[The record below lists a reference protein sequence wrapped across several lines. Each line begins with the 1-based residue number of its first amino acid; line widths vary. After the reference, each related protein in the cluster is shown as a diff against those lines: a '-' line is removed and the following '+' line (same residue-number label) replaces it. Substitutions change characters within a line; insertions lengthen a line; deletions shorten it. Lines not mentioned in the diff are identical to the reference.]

1 MPASGTRRSLDEQII
16 EFRRQ
21 RFIAMPIAGTMV
33 WFVIGLTGAF
43 FEPRAA
49 VWTLYIGTGSIF
61 YLGIFISRL
70 TGENFF
76 DKSKPKNTFD
86 HLFMITVGMSLLVFA
101 IAIPFGM
108 VDYTSLPLSIGI
120 LSGMMWLPMSWL
132 LHHWIG
138 IAHGTVRTMLI
149 LLAWYLFPELRFVAI
164 PMVIVTLYVA
174 TIAVLEY
181 RWRSIQDHKSVI
193 GKV

>member
-33 WFVIGLTGAF
+33 WFVIGL
-43 FEPRAA
+43 
-49 VWTLYIGTGSIF
+49 
-61 YLGIFISRL
+61 
-70 TGENFF
+70 
-76 DKSKPKNTFD
+76 
-86 HLFMITVGMSLLVFA
+86 
-101 IAIPFGM
+101 
-108 VDYTSLPLSIGI
+108 
-120 LSGMMWLPMSWL
+120 MWLPVSWL
-132 LHHWIG
+132 LHHWVG

-149 LLAWYLFPELRFVAI
+149 LLTWYLFPELRFVAI
-164 PMVIVTLYVA
+164 PMLIVTLYVA